1 MTVASRSPLAAL
13 APGVVLAL
21 FMVMFAPG
29 QQQHETQSQVPR
41 SVRLPSGAVL
51 EVRPVGTDRAGALA
65 VPGDSRAAGWW
76 RGSARLGDDSGST
89 LLAAHV
95 DSRRR
100 GLGPFAEL
108 YATRR
113 GARVV
118 LRSDDLRQVFRIR
131 SVRVVPQGSVASR
144 PGLSSPHGARR
155 LVLVTCAPPYDERRG
170 YLNLVVVTAAP
181 SGPATRSP

>member
-1 MTVASRSPLAAL
+1 MLSARAF
-13 APGVVLAL
+13 APAGLLAL
-21 FMVMFAPG
+21 LLGMFAPG
-29 QQQHETQSQVPR
+29 PGEDPLPPQVPR

-51 EVRPVGTDRAGALA
+51 EVHPVGTRRAGALA
-65 VPGDSRAAGWW
+65 VPDDARAAGWW
-76 RGSARLGDDSGST
+76 RGGARLGDTSGST
-89 LLAAHV
+89 LVAAHV

-131 SVRVVPQGSVASR
+131 SVRVVPRDSVASR
-144 PGLSSPHGARR
+144 PGLFSPAGVRR
-155 LVLVTCAPPYDERRG
+155 LVLVTCAPPYDERTG

-181 SGPATRSP
+181 RGPATRSP

>member
-1 MTVASRSPLAAL
+1 MAARSPLAAL

-21 FMVMFAPG
+21 FVVMFAPG
-29 QQQHETQSQVPR
+29 QPEQHETLPQVPR

-51 EVRPVGTDRAGALA
+51 QVHPVGTGRAGALA
-65 VPGDSRAAGWW
+65 VPEDARAAGWW
-76 RGSARLGDDSGST
+76 RGGARLGDTSGST

-108 YATRR
+108 YTTRR

-131 SVRVVPQGSVASR
+131 SVRVVPRGSVASR
-144 PGLSSPHGARR
+144 PGLFAPSGVRR

-181 SGPATRSP
+181 SGPATRGP